1 MTSEQNTIYIWVPWS
16 FVTECFSGFTM
27 ARIQLVLLAL
37 LATSISVRAMSIGSP
52 REVRDV
58 KGEVEADCEIF
69 LQWLHFYLH

>member
-1 MTSEQNTIYIWVPWS
+1 
-16 FVTECFSGFTM
+16 M

-69 LQWLHFYLH
+69 LQ

>member
-1 MTSEQNTIYIWVPWS
+1 
-16 FVTECFSGFTM
+16 M

-52 REVRDV
+52 RAARDVV

-69 LQWLHFYLH
+69 LQ